1 MNYFLFWLESGWL
14 IIQTESPLNEAEE
27 FAKTFDEFATF
38 TDSYFW
44 EDVEEFNEPYRLV
57 GF

>member
-1 MNYFLFWLESGWL
+1 MNYFLFWLESEWL
-14 IIQTESPLNEAEE
+14 IIQTERPLNEAEE

-44 EDVEEFNEPYRLV
+44 EDVEEFSEPYRLV
-57 GF
+57 SF